1 MKWFVLVVSVLMMA
15 LVAGCAS
22 TQTVK
27 EAQGQGVTRV
37 YQAAYDP
44 VFDATLRA
52 AKSKELKVVENDRAT
67 GRIILLNGVTL
78 WSWGERIAVFV
89 KPVEGTGTKVE
100 IVSKPVMAPLNFPPD
115 WQRILLDEIAFE
127 LHATGQNDA
136 R

>member
-89 KPVEGTGTKVE
+89 KPVEGAGTKVE